1 MKLEFD
7 QEADALYLR
16 LKDGQVAET
25 REVQQGV
32 FVDYNRLGN
41 PIGIEVLGISKY
53 MKGGELKLPD
63 RILRLAYATKTA

>member
-32 FVDYNRLGN
+32 FVDYNRL
-41 PIGIEVLGISKY
+41 
-53 MKGGELKLPD
+53 
-63 RILRLAYATKTA
+63 

>member
-1 MKLEFD
+1 MRIEFD
-7 QEADALYLR
+7 QEADTLYLR
-16 LKDGQVAET
+16 LKDGQVVET
-25 REVQQGV
+25 REIQRGV

-41 PIGIEVLGISKY
+41 PIGIEVLGVSKY